1 MWGHVTPAWHPVD
14 TSCSQE
20 EEVVLQLQPTQ
31 RRTEAASRPL
41 RSCDS
46 SDVIHIAS
54 DSTRFNF
61 LSARALTSLY
71 KHKSP
76 SVETIHT
83 LWINNW
89 YRPSHFLL
97 IEHAR
102 SHGRSDSLTALSPR
116 FSQLDSNQTK
126 PGMLITLTAISSH
139 LITPASSCPRER
151 ARVYWTWLKRSE
163 LVEQQGPI

>member
-1 MWGHVTPAWHPVD
+1 MWLQPENETPKHPVD

-20 EEVVLQLQPTQ
+20 EEVVVQLQPTQ
-31 RRTEAASRPL
+31 GRTGTASRPL

-61 LSARALTSLY
+61 PSARTLTSLY

-83 LWINNW
+83 HTLWINNL
-89 YRPSHFLL
+89 YRPSISLPVNWTDS
-97 IEHAR
+97 AR
-102 SHGRSDSLTALSPR
+102 SHGRSDSLTALSRR
-116 FSQLDSNQTK
+116 FSQLDSNRTK

-139 LITPASSCPRER
+139 LITPASSSSCPREHV
-151 ARVYWTWLKRSE
+151 RVYWT
-163 LVEQQGPI
+163 